1 MKIVLIYV
9 AGRAEGWAG
18 KAEEQYRE
26 KINYI
31 FPIELKAI
39 KAKSNDRDSADY
51 KREAESAAL
60 LSQLESTDEVWLLD
74 ERGRM
79 AENSHAFSKQ
89 LVRSIESGKKR
100 LVMIIGGPFGT
111 SEELKRRAQKT
122 VSLSP
127 LTMNH
132 HLAKVVL
139 LEQMYRALT
148 IWRGLP
154 YHN

>member
-9 AGRAEGWAG
+9 AGKAESWAG
-18 KAEEQYRE
+18 EAEEQYRE
-26 KINYI
+26 KINHI
-31 FPIELKAI
+31 FPIEFKAL
-39 KAKSNDRDSADY
+39 KAKSKDRDSADY
-51 KREAESAAL
+51 KRETESAAL
-60 LSQLESTDEVWLLD
+60 LDQLESTDEVWLLD
-74 ERGRM
+74 ERGRI

-111 SEELKRRAQKT
+111 SEELKRRAQKI
-122 VSLSP
+122 VGLST

-139 LEQMYRALT
+139 LEQLYRALT
-148 IWRGLP
+148 IWRGIP